1 MLEYL
6 PNKVAGLQ
14 PCNFIKNRLQHKCLP
29 LNIAKFF
36 STEQLRTTASLV
48 KVHRIISFR
57 IIRKIIVNRKDKGL
71 TRKELRHRYLRY
83 NFPRFLKVILDG
95 VFQKFITAGTKIV
108 NISNEISS
116 ITSVDAFIAIS
127 GRGDIFNTLDLKSEI
142 FAGISFRKVS
152 GFCYK

>member
-71 TRKELRHRYLRY
+71 TRKELRHRYLPY
-83 NFPRFLKVILDG
+83 NCPRFLKVILDG

-108 NISNEISS
+108 NISNKISS